1 MTMVNNY
8 LQQANGMIFLLS
20 THLGLGLKWVLIVF
34 KGEIGSQTDV
44 RDRRTKGSSIT
55 INRALLEQSLADAK
69 QRVAQLKRELDANY
83 NLLTII
89 DKYYKKG
96 ENSEANAVE
105 V

>member
-1 MTMVNNY
+1 
-8 LQQANGMIFLLS
+8 MIEFLKLK
-20 THLGLGLKWVLIVF
+20 LGF
-34 KGEIGSQTDV
+34 DSEGEIGSQSDI
-44 RDRRTKGSSIT
+44 RDGANNRSSIT

-83 NLLTII
+83 NLLTIM
-89 DKYYKKG
+89 DKCYKRG

>member
-1 MTMVNNY
+1 MKF
-8 LQQANGMIFLLS
+8 IE
-20 THLGLGLKWVLIVF
+20 LILTLYFIKVINIYYYWF
-34 KGEIGSQTDV
+34 KGETTQTD
-44 RDRRTKGSSIT
+44 DSRRSRTSLT
-55 INRALLEQSLADAK
+55 INRALLEQSLVEAK

-96 ENSEANAVE
+96 DNSEASAVE